1 MGAMF
6 DQPSS
11 TTTSASV
18 EKISTATATSSQKV
32 QIHLGV
38 VALPI
43 ILSQPKYS
51 LLRAVATFKPVLVI
65 NKAEIKCYI
74 TCNLLL
80 RNVLRE
86 RDFLVNGFFYL
97 TGLGGRKSD
106 YMKIY
111 RIQFPPALCPFILIL
126 FTGYLFFPFHW

>member
-51 LLRAVATFKPVLVI
+51 LLRAVATFKPVLVTN

-80 RNVLRE
+80 RNVPYYGNAI
-86 RDFLVNGFFYL
+86 F
-97 TGLGGRKSD
+97 
-106 YMKIY
+106 
-111 RIQFPPALCPFILIL
+111 
-126 FTGYLFFPFHW
+126 

>member
-11 TTTSASV
+11 TTTPASV

-51 LLRAVATFKPVLVI
+51 LLRAVATFKPVLVT

-80 RNVLRE
+80 RNVLYYGNAIFSRW
-86 RDFLVNGFFYL
+86 FFYL
-97 TGLGGRKSD
+97 TGLSGRKSD

-111 RIQFPPALCPFILIL
+111 RIQSPLALCPVIFIL
-126 FTGYLFFPFHW
+126 FTVIFFV